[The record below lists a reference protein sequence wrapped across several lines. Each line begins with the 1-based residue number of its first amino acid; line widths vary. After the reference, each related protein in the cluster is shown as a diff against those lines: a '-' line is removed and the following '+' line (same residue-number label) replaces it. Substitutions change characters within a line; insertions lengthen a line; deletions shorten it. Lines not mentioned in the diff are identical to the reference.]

1 MCHTSKKKKKNQQ
14 NKFNTVRYHFAFV
27 PNMHNNV
34 KRYTNRQ
41 MNELNMVRIEHS
53 LTFYHIR
60 TISTVNEVLNNEQ
73 WMNL

>member
-1 MCHTSKKKKKNQQ
+1 
-14 NKFNTVRYHFAFV
+14 
-27 PNMHNNV
+27 MHNNV
-34 KRYTNRQ
+34 KRHTNRQ

-73 WMNL
+73 